1 MRPLVPLILLASA
14 DDISAHS
21 LESAMTAAGYGVLR
35 ASNGWSALEQHR
47 RSHPHA
53 VVIAAELDDGGGLE
67 LCRKLQHHEDPA
79 DNAPVFITQTTPAT
93 RAQRLEALRAGA
105 DQLWGHPVDVDE
117 FVLRLAAQ
125 LRAKFAADEARE
137 DSLVETRTSLWNTRG
152 LLRRAEEVVA
162 AAARDQQPVA
172 VAIVDLQGVQQSAD
186 WDLGDRLAACIR
198 RSARS
203 SDTVARL
210 GAARCAILAP
220 RTGTE
225 ACHKMGERLLAQI
238 GPTIGAA
245 SSWLRVGYAAY
256 DGTKSG
262 PAAQLVERAEVAAR
276 EGAAPSTDARLR
288 CWRS

>member
-1 MRPLVPLILLASA
+1 MILLAST
-14 DDISAHS
+14 DDVFAHS
-21 LESAMTAAGYGVLR
+21 LEAAMTEAGYGVLR
-35 ASNGWSALEQHR
+35 APNGWSALELQR
-47 RSHPHA
+47 RSHPDA
-53 VVIAAELDDGGGLE
+53 LVIATELDDNRGLE
-67 LCRKLQHHEDPA
+67 LCRKLQDRDNPA
-79 DNAPVFITQTTPAT
+79 SNAPIFMTQITPAT

-117 FVLRLAAQ
+117 FALRLAAQ
-125 LRAKFAADEARE
+125 LRAKFVADEARE
-137 DSLVETRTSLWNTRG
+137 ESLVETRTHLWNNQG

-172 VAIVDLQGVQQSAD
+172 VAIVDLHGVQQSAD
-186 WDLGDRLAACIR
+186 WDLGDRLVTGIR

-210 GAARCAILAP
+210 GPARCAILAP

-225 ACHKMGERLLAQI
+225 ACHKMGERLLAEI

-256 DGTKSG
+256 DGTTPG

-276 EGAAPSTDARLR
+276 DGAPSADLRLR
-288 CWRS
+288 SWRS